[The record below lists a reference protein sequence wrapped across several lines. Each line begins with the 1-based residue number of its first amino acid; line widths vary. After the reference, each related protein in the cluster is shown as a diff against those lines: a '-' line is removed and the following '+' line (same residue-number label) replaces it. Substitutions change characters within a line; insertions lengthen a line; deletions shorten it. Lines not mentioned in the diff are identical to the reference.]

1 MIPTLVKTVDFVGT
15 EKRILMSVL
24 VLMITLA
31 KTAKHVSIDE
41 LIKDMHNLILQFNV
55 NYGTDKTPAI

>member
-15 EKRILMSVL
+15 EKKILMSVL

-31 KTAKHVSIDE
+31 
-41 LIKDMHNLILQFNV
+41 
-55 NYGTDKTPAI
+55 